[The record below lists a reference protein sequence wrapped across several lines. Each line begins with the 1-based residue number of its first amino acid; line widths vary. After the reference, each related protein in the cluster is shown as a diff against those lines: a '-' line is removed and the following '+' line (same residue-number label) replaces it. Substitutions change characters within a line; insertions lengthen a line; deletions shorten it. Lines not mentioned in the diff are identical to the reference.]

1 MSDADVI
8 DLFATD
14 SADRV
19 RAHTATAI
27 QGRLDRDLIERIRH
41 FAAHADGFEGG
52 RALLTRR
59 LEEVEQESD
68 MERTLQA
75 NAATLAL
82 AGTLLAAVH
91 SRRWLLLPGVVTGFL
106 LQHALQGWCPP
117 VSLFRRLG
125 IRTAREIATERY
137 AIKALRGDFDSVP
150 SHGDPDERTQAV
162 LTAVSG

>member
-1 MSDADVI
+1 MSDTDII

-19 RAHTATAI
+19 RAHTATAV
-27 QGRLDRDLIERIRH
+27 QAQLDRDLVDRIRH
-41 FAAHADGFEGG
+41 LAQQDDGSEGG
-52 RALLTRR
+52 RAALTRR

-82 AGTLLAAVH
+82 TGTILATLH
-91 SRRWLLLPGVVTGFL
+91 SRRWLIVPGIVTSFL

-117 VSLFRRLG
+117 VALFRRLG
-125 IRTAREIATERY
+125 VRTAREIATERY
-137 AIKALRGDFDSVP
+137 AVKALRGDFSAFTSD
-150 SHGDPDERTQAV
+150 GDPDERTEAV
-162 LTAVSG
+162 LAAVTQ

>member
-19 RAHTATAI
+19 RAHTATAV
-27 QGRLDRDLIERIRH
+27 QSRLDRDLVERIRQ
-41 FAAHADGFEGG
+41 FAQQADGSEGG

-82 AGTLLAAVH
+82 AGTILAVVH
-91 SRRWLLLPGVVTGFL
+91 NRRWLVVPAVVTGFL

-117 VSLFRRLG
+117 VALFRRLG
-125 IRTAREIATERY
+125 IRTAREIAAERY
-137 AIKALRGDFDSVP
+137 AIKALRGDFASVGNQ
-150 SHGDPDERTQAV
+150 GDADERARAV
-162 LTAVSG
+162 LEAVSQ

>member
-1 MSDADVI
+1 MTDADII

-19 RAHTATAI
+19 RAHTATAV
-27 QGRLDRDLIERIRH
+27 QARLDRDLVERIRDL
-41 FAAHADGFEGG
+41 ARQADGSDEG

-82 AGTLLAAVH
+82 TGTVLAVVH
-91 SRRWLLLPGVVTGFL
+91 SRRWLLVPGVVTSFL

-117 VSLFRRLG
+117 VAVFRRLG
-125 IRTAREIATERY
+125 IRTAREIAAERY
-137 AIKALRGDFDSVP
+137 AVKALRGDFSDVAGIS
-150 SHGDPDERTQAV
+150 DPDQRAEAV
-162 LTAVSG
+162 LTAVRR

>member
-1 MSDADVI
+1 MSDTDII

-19 RAHTATAI
+19 RAHTATAV
-27 QGRLDRDLIERIRH
+27 QAQLDRDLVDRIRH
-41 FAAHADGFEGG
+41 LAQQDDGSEGG
-52 RALLTRR
+52 RAALTRR

-82 AGTLLAAVH
+82 TGTILATLH
-91 SRRWLLLPGVVTGFL
+91 SRRWLIVPGIVTSFL

-117 VSLFRRLG
+117 VALFRRLG
-125 IRTAREIATERY
+125 VRTAREIATERY
-137 AIKALRGDFDSVP
+137 AVKALRGDFSAVTNQ
-150 SHGDPDERTQAV
+150 GDADERTEAV
-162 LTAVSG
+162 LAAVTQ

>member
-27 QGRLDRDLIERIRH
+27 QARLDRDLVERIRH
-41 FAAHADGFEGG
+41 FAQQADGSEAG

-75 NAATLAL
+75 NAAVLAL
-82 AGTLLAAVH
+82 AGTILAVLH
-91 SRRWLLLPGVVTGFL
+91 NRRWLLVPGVVTSFL

-117 VSLFRRLG
+117 VALFRRLG
-125 IRTAREIATERY
+125 VRTAREIATERY
-137 AIKALRGDFDSVP
+137 AIKALRGDFTAVA
-150 SHGDPDERTQAV
+150 SHGDADERTRAV
-162 LTAVSG
+162 LAAVSR

>member
-1 MSDADVI
+1 MSDADII

-19 RAHTATAI
+19 RAHTATAV
-27 QGRLDRDLIERIRH
+27 QSRLDRELVERIRH
-41 FAAHADGFEGG
+41 FAQQADGSERG

-82 AGTLLAAVH
+82 AGTALAAVH
-91 SRRWLLLPGVVTGFL
+91 SRRWLLVPGVVTGFL

-117 VSLFRRLG
+117 VALFRRLG
-125 IRTAREIATERY
+125 IRTAREIAAERY
-137 AIKALRGDFDSVP
+137 AVKALRGDFSEVTD
-150 SHGDPDERTQAV
+150 HGDADGRTRAV
-162 LTAVSG
+162 LDAVSG

>member
-1 MSDADVI
+1 MSDADII

-19 RAHTATAI
+19 RAHTATAV
-27 QGRLDRDLIERIRH
+27 QARLDRDLVDRIRDL
-41 FAAHADGFEGG
+41 AQQADGSDEG
-52 RALLTRR
+52 RAMLTRR

-82 AGTLLAAVH
+82 TGTVLAVVH
-91 SRRWLLLPGVVTGFL
+91 SRRWLIVPGVVTSFL

-117 VSLFRRLG
+117 VALFRRLG
-125 IRTAREIATERY
+125 IRTAREIAAERY
-137 AIKALRGDFDSVP
+137 AVKALRGDFAGVTAASGADARA
-150 SHGDPDERTQAV
+150 EAV
-162 LTAVSG
+162 LAAVSR

>member
-19 RAHTATAI
+19 RAHTATAV
-27 QGRLDRDLIERIRH
+27 QSQLDRDLVERIRH
-41 FAAHADGFEGG
+41 FAQQADGSEGG

-59 LEEVEQESD
+59 LLEVEQESD

-75 NAATLAL
+75 NAATLAFT
-82 AGTLLAAVH
+82 GTILAAVH
-91 SRRWLLLPGVVTGFL
+91 SRRWLLVPGVVTSFL

-117 VSLFRRLG
+117 VALFRRLG
-125 IRTAREIATERY
+125 ISTAREIATERY
-137 AIKALRGDFDSVP
+137 AVKALRGDFAAVT
-150 SHGDPDERTQAV
+150 GQGGADERTRAV
-162 LTAVSG
+162 LGAVTQ